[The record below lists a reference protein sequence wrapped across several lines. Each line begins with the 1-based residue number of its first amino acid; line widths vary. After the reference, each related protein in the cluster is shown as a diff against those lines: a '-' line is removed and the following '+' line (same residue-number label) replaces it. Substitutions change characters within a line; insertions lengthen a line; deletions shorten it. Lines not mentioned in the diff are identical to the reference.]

1 MATPP
6 SATPTGAAS
15 DGGAMANALPATAYN
30 RAMDRIGGGVTYQW
44 GENNQNSITVNVEM
58 LHQP

>member
-1 MATPP
+1 MEGLWLPP
-6 SATPTGAAS
+6 VW
-15 DGGAMANALPATAYN
+15 L
-30 RAMDRIGGGVTYQW
+30 DRIGGGVTYQW

>member
-1 MATPP
+1 
-6 SATPTGAAS
+6 
-15 DGGAMANALPATAYN
+15 
-30 RAMDRIGGGVTYQW
+30 MDRIGGGVTYQW